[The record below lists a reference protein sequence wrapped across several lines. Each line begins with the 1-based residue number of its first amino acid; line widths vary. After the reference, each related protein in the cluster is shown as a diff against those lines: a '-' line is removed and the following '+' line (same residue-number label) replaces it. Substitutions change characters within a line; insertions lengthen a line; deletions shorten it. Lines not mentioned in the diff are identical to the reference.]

1 MSRDAPIKADKDYT
15 QIIKEEFPKIDSIA
29 HNDYS
34 SALDQLLILEKKT
47 RQASDLASSKEVL
60 AKIVDLL
67 ALQSKWDDLNEQL
80 TLLSKKHGQLKL
92 SIQYMIQ
99 KIMEYLRDSKTLDL
113 DTRIKVIETI
123 RVVTENKIFVEVER
137 ARVTRDLVEIKRKE
151 GKIDE
156 AADTLCEL
164 QVETYGSMEMS
175 EKIEFILEQ
184 MELSILKGDYSQA
197 TVLSRKILK
206 KTFKNPKY
214 ESLKLEYYNL
224 LIKISLHKKD
234 YLEVA
239 QYLQEIYQ
247 TDVIRAD
254 ETKWKPVLSH
264 IVYFLV
270 LSPYGNLQNDLIHKT
285 QNDNNLKKLE
295 SQESLIKLFTTHE
308 LMRWPIVQKTYEP
321 VLNKDDLAFGGEANK
336 HHWDDLQK
344 RVIEHNLRV
353 ISEYYSR
360 ITLSRLNELLDLT
373 ETQTETYISDLV
385 NQGIIYAKVNRPA
398 KIVNFEKPKNSSQ
411 LLNEWS
417 HNVDELLEHIETI
430 GHLITKEEI
439 MHGLQAK

>member
-15 QIIKEEFPKIDSIA
+15 QIIREEFPKIDSIA

-67 ALQSKWDDLNEQL
+67 ASQSKWDDLNEQL

-224 LIKISLHKKD
+224 LIKIGLHKKD

-247 TDVIRAD
+247 TDVIRVD

-360 ITLSRLNELLDLT
+360 ITLSRLDELLDLT

>member
-15 QIIKEEFPKIDSIA
+15 QIIREEFPKIDSIA

-67 ALQSKWDDLNEQL
+67 ASQSKWDDLNEQL

-224 LIKISLHKKD
+224 LIKIGLHKKD

-247 TDVIRAD
+247 TDVIRVD

>member
-15 QIIKEEFPKIDSIA
+15 QIIREEFPKIDSIA

-67 ALQSKWDDLNEQL
+67 ASQSKWDDLNEQL

-224 LIKISLHKKD
+224 LIKIGLHKKD

-247 TDVIRAD
+247 TDVIRVD

-295 SQESLIKLFTTHE
+295 SQESLIKLFTTLE